1 MSRQLLVDGHSLLFR
16 AYHALPPLTNREGT
30 PTGAL
35 HGFAGMLLKMLAE
48 RSPHR
53 VVVVFDAP
61 KPTFRHQIYEQYKG
75 TRSET
80 PEEFRQQVPLVERL
94 LDFLEV
100 PRVAAPGYEAD
111 DVLGTLARMGVE
123 RGYDTEIVTGDRDL
137 LQMIGPSI
145 TVYLTTRA
153 GISAWEA
160 MDTEKTVAKLGVRP
174 DQVPDLKGLMGD
186 SSDNIRGVT
195 GIGEKSARALLQQYG
210 SLDEIYAHLDE
221 IDNPRWVQALRSQRE
236 TALQSRYLATIVANV
251 PVAWPHANEPY
262 QIVPTPAL
270 EEFLDAMDM
279 QSIQRRI
286 RQFSEGTTVPTN
298 VQTAPS
304 ESGRA
309 DAWSPPTVREMPPEQ
324 FRVADLDVVIV
335 AATDSNEWLMFSGDR
350 VTRWRG
356 AWPRARFAG
365 WGTKELLR
373 TLGDQAEGV
382 SFVEDGEIQAYLLD
396 SEAKAYSLDQV
407 ADRLG
412 LEVGQDPQRRIL
424 VLAELLSRQTRR
436 LEALGLTRLYRE
448 VEMPLVPV
456 LAAMESTGIRVD
468 VNQLRSLGQECEALL
483 RTLETEIY
491 ALAKE
496 PFNIQSPRQLADV
509 LFSRLQLPSGKR
521 TKTGY
526 STDADTLEKLRNQ
539 HPIVEKI
546 LEFRQLS
553 KIKGTYVDGI
563 VDLVDEAETLHT
575 TFHQTGTATGRLSS
589 SNPNLQNIPVREPM
603 GRRVRGVFKP
613 SPGNILVAA
622 DYSQIEL
629 RMLAHL
635 SGDERLI
642 QAFREGEDI
651 HRRTASEMFNIPWA
665 EVDSTWRN
673 RAKAINFGII
683 YGISG
688 FGLARDAG
696 IAQHEAEDYIRRY
709 YARYPTLK
717 AYFDNVLTNA
727 RAHGLVTTIL
737 GRRRMLPDILHKNR
751 TRRQIAERMAINTV
765 IQGSA
770 ADLIK
775 TAMVAIWREMRSRR
789 RWESRLTLQV
799 HDELIWDAVPSEEQ
813 DLMAMARLHMSSV
826 LSLSVPLV
834 VECKHGPNWEQMS
847 PVVGEDSHA

>member
-35 HGFAGMLLKMLAE
+35 FGFAGMLLKMLAE
-48 RSPHR
+48 RRPQR

-61 KPTFRHQIYEQYKG
+61 RPTFRHQIYEQYKG
-75 TRSET
+75 TRSQT
-80 PEEFRQQVPLVERL
+80 PDEFRRQVPLVEQL
-94 LDFLEV
+94 LDFLHV
-100 PRVAAPGYEAD
+100 PRVAVPGYEAD
-111 DVLGTLARMGVE
+111 DVLGTLAQMGVE

-137 LQMIGPSI
+137 LQTVGPSI

-160 MDTEKTVAKLGVRP
+160 MDAEKTVAKLGVRP
-174 DQVPDLKGLMGD
+174 AQVPDLKGLMGD
-186 SSDNIRGVT
+186 SSDNIRGVV
-195 GIGEKSARALLQQYG
+195 GIGEKSACALLGQYG

-221 IDNPRWVQALRSQRE
+221 IDNPRWVKALANQRDA
-236 TALQSRYLATIVANV
+236 ALQSRLLATIVSSV
-251 PVAWPHANEPY
+251 PMDWPEADEPY
-262 QIVPTPAL
+262 QLEPNPAL
-270 EEFLDAMDM
+270 EEFLVAMGM

-286 RQFSEGTTVPTN
+286 RQFSEATVAAVTEPTRPEG
-298 VQTAPS
+298 A
-304 ESGRA
+304 A
-309 DAWSPPTVREMPPEQ
+309 AWSPPAVGETPADQ
-324 FRVADLDVVIV
+324 FRVNDGDLVVV
-335 AATDSNEWLMFSGDR
+335 DAVKANQWLMLSGDR
-350 VTRWRG
+350 VTRWQG

-365 WGTKELLR
+365 WGSKEMLR
-373 TLGDQAEGV
+373 ALGDQAKEV
-382 SFVEDGEIQAYLLD
+382 RFVEDGEIQAYLLN

-407 ADRLG
+407 ADRFG
-412 LEVGQDPQRRIL
+412 LEVGQDPVRRIL
-424 VLAELLSRQTRR
+424 AIAELLSRQARDVQ
-436 LEALGLTRLYRE
+436 ALGLSRLYRE
-448 VEMPLVPV
+448 VEMPLIPI
-456 LAAMESTGIRVD
+456 LAAMEATGIHVD
-468 VNQLRSLGQECEALL
+468 VEQLRTLGQECEDQL
-483 RTLETEIY
+483 RTLEAEIH

-509 LFSRLQLPSGKR
+509 LFGRLQLPSGKR

-526 STDADTLEKLRNQ
+526 STDADTLEKLRNE

-563 VDLVDEAETLHT
+563 IDLVDEDEKLHT

-635 SGDERLI
+635 SEDERLI

-651 HRRTASEMFNIPWA
+651 HRRTASEMFNIPLA

-688 FGLARDAG
+688 YGLARDTG
-696 IAQHEAEDYIRRY
+696 VAQHEAEDYIRRY
-709 YARYPTLK
+709 YARYPSLK
-717 AYFDNVLTNA
+717 AYFDAVLADA
-727 RAHGLVTTIL
+727 RAQGFVTTIL
-737 GRRRMLPDILHKNR
+737 GRRRMLPDISHQNR
-751 TRRQIAERMAINTV
+751 VRRQVAERMAINTV

-775 TAMVAIWREMRSRR
+775 TAMVAIWREMHNDR
-789 RWESRLTLQV
+789 RWQSKLTLQV
-799 HDELIWDAVPSEEQ
+799 HDELIWDAVPSEEP
-813 DLMAMARLHMSSV
+813 DLMAMARLHMVSV

-834 VECKHGPNWEQMS
+834 VEGKHGLDWEHMS
-847 PVVGEDSHA
+847 PVVEEAPHA